1 MEKYTFNKEAIAD
14 LETIIHGATGL
25 RAMLGSWRVVND
37 LPLEH
42 WKTCEKD
49 GSPAE
54 VLERRRDIDIRK
66 FSEPAYWGLE
76 DLNRGLAS
84 LGLGEIKMEAFM
96 K

>member
-1 MEKYTFNKEAIAD
+1 MEKYTFNNEAIAD

-42 WKTCEKD
+42 WKTCEND
-49 GSPAE
+49 RSPVD

-84 LGLGEIKMEAFM
+84 LGLGEIKMEAFR